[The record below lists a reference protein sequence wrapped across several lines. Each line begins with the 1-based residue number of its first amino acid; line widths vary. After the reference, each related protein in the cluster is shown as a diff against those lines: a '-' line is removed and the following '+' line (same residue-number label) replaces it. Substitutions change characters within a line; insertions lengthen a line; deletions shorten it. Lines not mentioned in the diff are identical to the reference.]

1 MITKLIVRNFK
12 RFGNIEVDLERINVF
27 IGPNNMGK
35 TSALQAL
42 TLWEAGLQS
51 WVNKYGFDEKSIP
64 QMRPGVTI
72 NRNELKALPVPSAIL
87 LWKDLHTRKSLRKN
101 GKPRTENVRIEVL
114 VKGYSS
120 GKQWECGFE
129 FDYANEESLYCRP
142 LLKSADS
149 NAERMSV
156 PKEAIDQR
164 IAYLPPMSG
173 LADREFV
180 KQRGEI
186 DFLIGQGQTA
196 QVLRNLCYNLYNLDD
211 KSKWQNVTK
220 QMQDLFGVILLEPK
234 LNPVRSELTM
244 SYIDL
249 NGKELD
255 LSCAGRGLHQ
265 TLLVLVY
272 LYANPNSVLL
282 LDEPD
287 AHLEILRQRQ
297 IFNRLS
303 KFVET
308 VGSQI
313 IAASHSEVIL
323 EEAVEKGRII
333 AFLGK
338 PHPINEKNEQLL
350 KSLTTIGFDQYYQA
364 EQTGWVLYLEGT
376 TDLDI
381 LRTFAEKLNHQA
393 KDYLSKPF
401 LCVVGNQPQKARD
414 HFYGLREAK
423 NDLLG
428 IAIFDRLD
436 KKLNTDSQLVELM
449 WKKREIEN
457 YLCLPEVLEQ
467 FSVSGLPEDLFGFAE
482 KTRRYNAMKEAI
494 SEVSTALKT
503 LGKPGPWSDDIKAS
517 DDFLTPVFAKFSE
530 KLSLPLVLRKSE
542 YYKLAQFVPVDKI
555 DKEIVEKLDA
565 IVNVASKAKIA

>member
-12 RFGNIEVDLERINVF
+12 RFDNIEVDLDRINVF

-51 WVNKYGFDEKSIP
+51 WTNKYGFDEKEIP
-64 QMRPGVTI
+64 QKRPGVTI
-72 NRNELKALPVPSAIL
+72 NRTELKALPVPSAIL
-87 LWKDLHTRKSLRKN
+87 LWKDLHVRKSLREN
-101 GKPRTENVRIEVL
+101 GKQRTENVRIEIL
-114 VKGYSS
+114 VQGFSS
-120 GKQWECGFE
+120 GKPWECGFE
-129 FDYANEESLYCRP
+129 FDYANEESMYCRP
-142 LLKSADS
+142 LLKSNGS
-149 NAERMSV
+149 NAERIPV
-156 PKEAIDQR
+156 PKEATHHR

-196 QVLRNLCYNLYNLDD
+196 QVLRNLCYNLYNQDD

-220 QMQDLFGVILLEPK
+220 YIEDLFGVKLLEPK

-244 SYIDL
+244 SYKDL
-249 NGKELD
+249 NSKELD

-265 TLLVLVY
+265 TLLVLVF
-272 LYANPNSVLL
+272 LYTNPNSVLL

-297 IFNRLS
+297 VFNLLS
-303 KFVET
+303 RVAET
-308 VGSQI
+308 MGSQI

-323 EEAVEKGRII
+323 EEAVEKGKIT

-350 KSLTTIGFDQYYQA
+350 KSLTSIGFDQYYQA

-381 LRTFAEKLNHQA
+381 LRTFAEKLNHPA

-401 LCVVGNQPQKARD
+401 LCLVGNQPQKARD
-414 HFYGLREAK
+414 HFYGLLEAK

-436 KKLNTDSQLVELM
+436 KNLRTDTQLIELM

-457 YLCLPEVLEQ
+457 YLCLPEALEK
-467 FSVSGLPEDLFGFAE
+467 FATSDIPDDLFGFAE
-482 KTRRYNAMKEAI
+482 KKIRLKAMKEAI
-494 SEVSTALKT
+494 SEVTIALKT
-503 LGKPGPWSDDIKAS
+503 LGKPEPWSEDIKAS
-517 DDFLTPVFAKFSE
+517 DDFLTPIFKKFSE
-530 KLSLPLVLRKSE
+530 KLGLPLVLRKNE
-542 YYKLAQFVPVDKI
+542 YYRLAQFVPEDKI
-555 DKEIVEKLDA
+555 DREIVEKLDA
-565 IVNVASKAKIA
+565 IFDIASKAKTA